1 MLNQAFLHDSHILFW
16 GFFTFLVALVHGA
29 PPPRIFQTF
38 LRPCTQCHD
47 WPSIK
52 VDLVSNW
59 LGLDVISKVITL
71 SFSRSV
77 PATRTIVLSVCL
89 CHRSLLRREIESRES
104 RYGYTVITCEQTF
117 DHPHTNTQWV
127 HINSEEEHFAE
138 FSFKFQYVCT
148 ILVWFFLIKTLSRN
162 E

>member
-1 MLNQAFLHDSHILFW
+1 MALPRCWLYLNQGDRLCPPHY
-16 GFFTFLVALVHGA
+16 FT
-29 PPPRIFQTF
+29 PPPQIFQTL
-38 LRPCTQCHD
+38 LRPFTQCHD

-138 FSFKFQYVCT
+138 FSFKFQYMYYFSKVQK
-148 ILVWFFLIKTLSRN
+148 F
-162 E
+162 